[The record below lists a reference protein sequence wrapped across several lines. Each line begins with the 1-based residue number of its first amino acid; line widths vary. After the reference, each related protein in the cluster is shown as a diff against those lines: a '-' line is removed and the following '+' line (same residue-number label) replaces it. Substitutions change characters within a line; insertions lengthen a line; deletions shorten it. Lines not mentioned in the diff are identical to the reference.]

1 MAKLTFKKLGQIVAI
16 AVLCLSLWGC
26 GLVNPRPP
34 RAVVEAAI
42 AQKLSQTQ
50 AVLYRQFESSVDPA
64 DLAQVG
70 SIRISDHHWTTL
82 ANQPAV
88 EVAGT
93 YHLKGG
99 QLTAAQRRQTRDF
112 DLYLQRGE
120 SKEQWLLLE
129 PVLARSGEVL
139 QWQPTPLIK
148 PEAVSPASPA

>member
-1 MAKLTFKKLGQIVAI
+1 MATLTFKRLGRIVAI
-16 AVLCLSLWGC
+16 ALLCLSLWSC

-34 RAVVEAAI
+34 RAVVEMAI

-50 AVLYRQFESSVDPA
+50 AVLYRQLESSVDPA

-70 SIRISDHHWTTL
+70 RIRISDHHWTTL

-112 DLYLQRGE
+112 DLYLRRGD
-120 SKEQWLLLE
+120 SKDQWLLLE
-129 PVLARSGEVL
+129 PVLGRSGEVL
-139 QWQPTPLIK
+139 RWQSTPLVK
-148 PEAVSPASPA
+148 PEAASSV